1 MNFSMYKEK
10 NEPTRQFE
18 EIWRNANDPE
28 KINERLIIKRREEIK
43 QERETDYCLDEQN
56 EERNN
61 F

>member
-1 MNFSMYKEK
+1 MKEK

-18 EIWRNANDPE
+18 EIWRQHNDPE
-28 KINERLIIKRREEIK
+28 KINERIIIKRREEIK

-56 EERNN
+56 EERIN